1 MLLQQLRHYF
11 ETDVIGYGYIE
22 LESNKAIKILNFPT
36 LSNLYPPSFSKIDS
50 RRYIER

>member
-36 LSNLYPPSFSKIDS
+36 LSNIDTCGHNLFSLLNMALP
-50 RRYIER
+50 